1 MSNNSCDSC
10 YFCYFCKNLVNGFM
24 CINLKFEKK
33 NPKQYWI
40 FNKKVTKKVWDK
52 RWSIGE

>member
-1 MSNNSCDSC
+1 
-10 YFCYFCKNLVNGFM
+10 M

-40 FNKKVTKKVWDK
+40 FNKKVTKKQWDK
-52 RWSIGE
+52 RWRMSLKSWKYSKN